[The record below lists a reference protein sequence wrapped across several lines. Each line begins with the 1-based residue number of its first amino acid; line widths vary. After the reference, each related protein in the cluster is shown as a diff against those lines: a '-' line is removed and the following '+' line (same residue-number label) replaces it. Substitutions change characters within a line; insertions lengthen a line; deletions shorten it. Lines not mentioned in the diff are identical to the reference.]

1 MVVARALIPT
11 GVFDYLGARVLRIVR
26 SGMFGTVLESK
37 PTVDSMITD
46 AMMYGATLGGNGT
59 LFGASSNIVAAGIC
73 VREGRPLR
81 YVDFARYGIPVMVVQ
96 LIVSAIYLKLRFL
109 R

>member
-1 MVVARALIPT
+1 MVPIVRQYAESQGWATAAQLAAGYGHIP
-11 GVFDYLGARVLRIVR
+11 ARVLPL
-26 SGMFGTVLESK
+26 SY
-37 PTVDSMITD
+37 

-59 LFGASSNIVAAGIC
+59 MFGASSNIVAAGIC

-81 YVDFARYGIPVMVVQ
+81 YVEFARYGIPVMVVQ